1 MPRAMRWLMA
11 LAHRPRAGAP
21 GDASLTIVRHHRV
34 YADEERPLYRLGV
47 SETVFEGQLRLLAR
61 EGLVPVT
68 VSEGLRRLESGAP
81 GHTVAMSFDDG
92 YADNVWRALPR
103 LQAVGGH
110 ATFYLAAGLIEDR
123 RAPWWDEL
131 TDALERTTEPRLA
144 LRIGDRE
151 LELPLQGRGDRA
163 RALRALVPLMRVRPA
178 DRDARIAAVR
188 LRLGVPE
195 RAACDLASWD
205 AASALTRAGNEVGA
219 HTMSHPHLTTLD
231 ADEQAREIAASAEL
245 IQRRMGVRPSG
256 FAYPGGDYDARTV
269 SAVRAVGL
277 DHAVTTR
284 AGDNAGGAQRYEL
297 RRRGWSEGSCLDPVG
312 RFSARLARA
321 ELDGVFDRL
330 RRVEVAS

>member
-1 MPRAMRWLMA
+1 MA

-21 GDASLTIVRHHRV
+21 GDASLTIVRQHRI
-34 YADEERPLYRLGV
+34 YADDERPLYRLGV

-68 VSEGLRRLESGAP
+68 VSEGLRRLESGEP

-110 ATFYLAAGLIEDR
+110 ATFYLAAGLMEER

-131 TDALERTTEPRLA
+131 ADALERTTEPRLT
-144 LRIGDRE
+144 LRIADQA
-151 LELPLQGRGDRA
+151 LELPLHGRDDRA
-163 RALRALVPLMRVRPA
+163 RALRALVPLMRVRPS

-195 RAACDLASWD
+195 QAACELASWD
-205 AASALTRAGNEVGA
+205 AANALTRAGNEVGA
-219 HTMSHPHLTTLD
+219 HSMSHPHLTTLD
-231 ADEQAREIAASAEL
+231 ADEQALEIAASAEL

-256 FAYPGGDYDARTV
+256 FAYPGGDYDGRTV

-284 AGDNAGGAQRYEL
+284 AGDNAGNVSRFEL
-297 RRRGWSEGSCLDPVG
+297 RRRGWSEGACLDPMG
-312 RFSARLARA
+312 RFSSRLARA